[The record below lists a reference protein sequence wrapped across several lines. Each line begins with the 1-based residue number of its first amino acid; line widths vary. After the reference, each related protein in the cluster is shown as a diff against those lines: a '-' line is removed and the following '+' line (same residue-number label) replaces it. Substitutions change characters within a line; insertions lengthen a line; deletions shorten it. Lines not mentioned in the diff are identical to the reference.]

1 MFCGVSVVSLI
12 SVQYVILMP
21 LPRSCVETDKNN
33 RHEKKRITFK
43 ELEQMHTM
51 FKTTLRVGD
60 FDAIHGSTGA
70 GCRLG
75 SRCRRNADVI
85 CVKGSTYAKFVSQ
98 NKAGYSWADTDR
110 SGRPVHLDVSTGAEV
125 VRLSREAA

>member
-51 FKTTLRVGD
+51 FKTTL
-60 FDAIHGSTGA
+60 
-70 GCRLG
+70 CR
-75 SRCRRNADVI
+75 
-85 CVKGSTYAKFVSQ
+85 K
-98 NKAGYSWADTDR
+98 R
-110 SGRPVHLDVSTGAEV
+110 S
-125 VRLSREAA
+125 